1 MAYSLLHIF
10 IVGVALII
18 NLDAKIIKLSN
29 IPSGESVLKP
39 RSLHLRNS
47 IQVCRDFST
56 IFLVSAF
63 VSFVEVVLGVVLL
76 GNRKVYYRISVQ
88 VSSYFCLRGYGV
100 VNSAS

>member
-10 IVGVALII
+10 ILGVALII

-63 VSFVEVVLGVVLL
+63 VSFVELVLGVVLL
-76 GNRKVYYRISVQ
+76 GNRKFTTEFQSKYQAIF
-88 VSSYFCLRGYGV
+88 SSALCRFV
-100 VNSAS
+100 T